1 MRRRNIE
8 ELNLS
13 HNNITNLSSELSEN
27 LAGTLCK
34 FVVSHN
40 MLTSL
45 SPAVAELRKLW
56 YLDLSFNHISEV
68 DPNLDINL
76 INLKEFNLGH
86 NEISV
91 GLFTLQAFRELENL
105 DLSFN
110 KLTTYII
117 PDTLEKSL
125 IFGESTNKNL
135 SSSVSL
141 FC

>member
-1 MRRRNIE
+1 MLLWDKLSSSIFLLLIDKNNPETSVRLVFDKSTYLIFGE
-8 ELNLS
+8 SVELN
-13 HNNITNLSSELSEN
+13 
-27 LAGTLCK
+27 K
-34 FVVSHN
+34 SHN

-68 DPNLDINL
+68 DPNLDTNL

-110 KLTTYII
+110 KL
-117 PDTLEKSL
+117 L
-125 IFGESTNKNL
+125 GST
-135 SSSVSL
+135 SEI
-141 FC
+141 